1 MQGGILVGQRLLIHP
16 ISCLYY
22 IYRHF
27 HYIYAE
33 NSEGQWITRR
43 KKKARWALVAL
54 CA

>member
-1 MQGGILVGQRLLIHP
+1 MQGGILMGQRLLI

-33 NSEGQWITRR
+33 NSEGQWITHM
-43 KKKARWALVAL
+43 KKKKKKQEGLL
-54 CA
+54 